1 MKFKI
6 NKKEH
11 ALSKIESAGS
21 YINILI
27 F

>member
-6 NKKEH
+6 NKKEP